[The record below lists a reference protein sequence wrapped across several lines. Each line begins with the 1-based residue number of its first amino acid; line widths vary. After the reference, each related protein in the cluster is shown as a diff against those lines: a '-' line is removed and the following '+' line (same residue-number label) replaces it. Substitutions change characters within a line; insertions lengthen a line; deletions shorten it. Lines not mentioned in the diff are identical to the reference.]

1 MHGKA
6 IWKPVIA
13 EIVKASRDFAPE
25 PHNGGLIA
33 PPWTPNWKGQRADA
47 RWVMAYVHKTQSFMK
62 NGGQQKC
69 LDKALPLPGQSN
81 FLEVLNYNINKID
94 SLNNEIYIIGDFNI
108 NLYT

>member
-69 LDKALPLPGQSN
+69 LDKALLAIRS
-81 FLEVLNYNINKID
+81 IA
-94 SLNNEIYIIGDFNI
+94 I
-108 NLYT
+108 NLEDAGLEFFLNSV